1 MTDALTANQN
11 QANQNG
17 EVNQGSQEIKGGRNL
32 FILGVLSVA
41 ITGVLSVVSLCLY
54 HYSGDVYLDR
64 SRPGFLPSE
73 EEIESDA
80 TVTKPDYNFSDSG
93 AINADTLDEYL
104 EKLKA
109 EIEYLK
115 KFENPFGD
123 KALSNESLGIP
134 AETEE

>member
-1 MTDALTANQN
+1 MTDDLATGQT
-11 QANQNG
+11 NQNG
-17 EVNQGSQEIKGGRNL
+17 EANQNNQEIKGGRNL

-41 ITGVLSVVSLCLY
+41 ITVVLSCVALFLY
-54 HYSGDVYLDR
+54 RYSGDVYLDL
-64 SRPGFLPSE
+64 SRPKDLPTE
-73 EEIESDA
+73 EEIEA
-80 TVTKPDYNFSDSG
+80 AAKNPKPEANFSDSG
-93 AINADTLDEYL
+93 KINEDTLNEYL

-134 AETEE
+134 VETEE